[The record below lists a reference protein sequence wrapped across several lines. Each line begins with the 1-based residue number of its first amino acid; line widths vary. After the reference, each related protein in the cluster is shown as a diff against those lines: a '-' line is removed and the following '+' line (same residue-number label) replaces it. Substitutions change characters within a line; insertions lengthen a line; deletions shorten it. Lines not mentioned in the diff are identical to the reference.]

1 LAYGEFINWLS
12 KIGMDRYEATRFMK
26 IAKELPNLSTLRDL
40 GTTALYLI
48 AKLPDE
54 KKQEQIEKIEQG
66 ESPTIRELQ
75 DLKRK
80 LKESEERNK
89 RLAEQANFRI
99 VQR

>member
-1 LAYGEFINWLS
+1 MAYGEFINWLS

>member
-1 LAYGEFINWLS
+1 
-12 KIGMDRYEATRFMK
+12 MDRYEATRFMK